1 MQQKKKSSLRRLLE
15 YIERFKGTLFFICI
29 LVFLYVVSKLVGP
42 FLMGY
47 TIDKYITNND
57 LIGLKKIL
65 IILGT
70 IFFLTSFFNWFQN
83 FLMIRI
89 GSHSIKNLRIDLF
102 SKMQSLSL
110 RFFDTHSHGELMSRF
125 TNDIDNIN
133 TTLNQ
138 SILEFIANIL
148 SLIGVL
154 IFMII
159 LNFKLALVTIVS
171 TPLIIIIT
179 LYIAKITKKNFALQ
193 QERLGAL
200 NGYIDENVSG
210 QKVIKAYG
218 VEDETLEEFK
228 KANNSLKEASV
239 KAQIY
244 SGIMGPIM
252 NGISNINLA
261 LIVGVGAYLTLN
273 GKASVGIIVSFINFA
288 RQFFQPL
295 NQIANLY
302 NQLQLAV
309 SGADRVF
316 EIMDEEAE
324 IVNKQGAKDI
334 KTLDGDVKFSRV
346 FFGYDKGRMVLKDI
360 NIHAKTGNMVA
371 LIGPTGSGKSTIM
384 NLLTRF
390 YDINSGS
397 INLDDIE
404 IQDITMESLR
414 KCIGIVL
421 QDTLFFTGT
430 VAENVSYG
438 KSDATMDE
446 IINACKVANVHDA
459 IEKLPDKYNT
469 IINTDTG
476 HLSIGQKQLIAIA
489 RTVIMDPDILI
500 LDEATSN
507 IDTRTEA
514 KIQEAMNK
522 IMEGR
527 TSFVIAHRLKTIL
540 NADKIIVLKDGE
552 VREEGTHKELLAI
565 NGIYSELYNN
575 QFRLKA

>member
-1 MQQKKKSSLRRLLE
+1 MQQKKKSSLRKLLE

-89 GSHSIKNLRIDLF
+89 GSYSIKNLRIDLF

-179 LYIAKITKKNFALQ
+179 LYIARTTKKNFALQ

-200 NGYIDENVSG
+200 NGYIDENISG

-228 KANNSLKEASV
+228 KANNSLKEVSV